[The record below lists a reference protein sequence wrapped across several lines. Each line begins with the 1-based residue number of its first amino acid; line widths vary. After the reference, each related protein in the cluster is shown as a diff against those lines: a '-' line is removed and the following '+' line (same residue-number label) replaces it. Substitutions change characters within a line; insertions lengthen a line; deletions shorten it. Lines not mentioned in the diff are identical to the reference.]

1 MSVDALMT
9 AAVGAF
15 FGAAG
20 WLLVGL
26 FMARRTAERQSRN
39 AARAV
44 YFELSMNAIDI
55 GVAEQHLVFQPLRRG
70 SFDALLPELA
80 TWLHAD
86 ELETI
91 VKAYM
96 SHAGYEQ
103 AQRDEKLPAQ
113 VRKAVLHE
121 PRAAPSSHGSAPAA
135 IVLAAGCRSDVH
147 HQCPRPDAERPI
159 TSRCGSPKCLSPSK
173 ISSGATSR
181 R

>member
-1 MSVDALMT
+1 VSIETVLT

-20 WLLVGL
+20 WLLVGMFL
-26 FMARRTAERQSRN
+26 SRRQADHEARN

-55 GVAEQHLVFQPLRRG
+55 EVATEHLVFQPLRRG
-70 SFDALLPELA
+70 SFDSLLPKLA

-103 AQRDEKLPAQ
+103 AQRDDKLPGPI
-113 VRKAVLHE
+113 RKAVLHKVLE
-121 PRAAPSSHGSAPAA
+121 QHRAAIDLLLQRSFSPREAARLSSSNAVGAAPTEPSRA
-135 IVLAAGCRSDVH
+135 AAGARNV
-147 HQCPRPDAERPI
+147 
-159 TSRCGSPKCLSPSK
+159 
-173 ISSGATSR
+173 
-181 R
+181 

>member
-1 MSVDALMT
+1 MNIDTLVASL
-9 AAVGAF
+9 VGAF

-26 FMARRTAERQSRN
+26 YMQRRQSEREARN

-44 YFELSMNAIDI
+44 YFELVMNETDVR
-55 GVAEQHLVFQPLRRG
+55 VAAEHLVFQPLRRG
-70 SFDALLPELA
+70 SFDSQLPQLA

-103 AQRDEKLPAQ
+103 AQRDEKLPAAL
-113 VRKAVLHE
+113 RMAVLRTVLDQYLRVTDLLFHLSFTEREAARLSTAKPTPPTQTE
-121 PRAAPSSHGSAPAA
+121 PSRAA
-135 IVLAAGCRSDVH
+135 AGARN
-147 HQCPRPDAERPI
+147 A
-159 TSRCGSPKCLSPSK
+159 
-173 ISSGATSR
+173 
-181 R
+181 

>member
-1 MSVDALMT
+1 VSVDALMT

-26 FMARRTAERQSRN
+26 YMARRQTERQSRN

-44 YFELSMNAIDI
+44 YFELTMNAIDI
-55 GVAEQHLVFQPLRRG
+55 NVAQEHLVFQPLRRG

-103 AQRDEKLPAQ
+103 AQRDDKLPPQ
-113 VRKAVLHE
+113 VRKAVLGSVLAQH
-121 PRAAPSSHGSAPAA
+121 RAAADLLRRRSFSPREAA
-135 IVLAAGCRSDVH
+135 RLTT
-147 HQCPRPDAERPI
+147 
-159 TSRCGSPKCLSPSK
+159 TSVATP
-173 ISSGATSR
+173 SGAVHG
-181 R
+181 

>member
-1 MSVDALMT
+1 VSVDALMT

-26 FMARRTAERQSRN
+26 FMTRRQTERQSRN

-103 AQRDEKLPAQ
+103 AQRDDKLPVP
-113 VRKAVLHE
+113 VRSAVLQTVIVRH
-121 PRAAPSSHGSAPAA
+121 RAATDLLAHKAFSAQERARLSTSVEAAGSAGQAQSVAPGLRNA
-135 IVLAAGCRSDVH
+135 
-147 HQCPRPDAERPI
+147 
-159 TSRCGSPKCLSPSK
+159 
-173 ISSGATSR
+173 
-181 R
+181 

>member
-1 MSVDALMT
+1 VNVDALMT

-26 FMARRTAERQSRN
+26 FMTRRQVERQSRN

-55 GVAEQHLVFQPLRRG
+55 NVAEQHLVFQPLRRS
-70 SFDALLPELA
+70 SFDSLLPELA

-96 SHAGYEQ
+96 AHAGYDQ
-103 AQRDEKLPAQ
+103 AQRDEKLPVA
-113 VRKAVLHE
+113 VRKAVLHTVLAQHQAAIDLLLIRSFSPRE
-121 PRAAPSSHGSAPAA
+121 AARLSTANTVGAAATDPSRAA
-135 IVLAAGCRSDVH
+135 AGARN
-147 HQCPRPDAERPI
+147 A
-159 TSRCGSPKCLSPSK
+159 
-173 ISSGATSR
+173 
-181 R
+181 

>member
-1 MSVDALMT
+1 VSFDALMT

-26 FMARRTAERQSRN
+26 YMSRRQIERQSRN

-44 YFELSMNAIDI
+44 YFELTMNAIDI
-55 GVAEQHLVFQPLRRG
+55 NVAQEHLVFQPLRRG

-80 TWLHAD
+80 TWLHAY

-103 AQRDEKLPAQ
+103 AQRDESLPVP
-113 VRKAVLHE
+113 VRKALLHTVLEQH
-121 PRAAPSSHGSAPAA
+121 RAAMDLLLHRSFSPRDAARMSTANAVDAAPPTDPARA
-135 IVLAAGCRSDVH
+135 
-147 HQCPRPDAERPI
+147 
-159 TSRCGSPKCLSPSK
+159 TT
-173 ISSGATSR
+173 GAR
-181 R
+181 NA